1 MLFFLLQIIYEIKE
15 KSQLLFIEAEGKRN
29 IQKRK
34 KNEELFLT
42 KRKIEEDKRQ
52 LKVLLPFVISLL
64 RLKIYFTFHLTNI
77 RPIIS

>member
-1 MLFFLLQIIYEIKE
+1 MLFFLLQIICEIKE

-64 RLKIYFTFHLTNI
+64 RLKIYFTFHLTNK